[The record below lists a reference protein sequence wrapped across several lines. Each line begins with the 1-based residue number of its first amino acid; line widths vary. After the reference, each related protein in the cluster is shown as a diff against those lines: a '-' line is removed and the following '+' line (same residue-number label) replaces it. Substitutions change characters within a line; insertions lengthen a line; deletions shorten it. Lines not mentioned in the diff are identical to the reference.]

1 MAKNGE
7 SHSTPNGLACAGL
20 FAGVGGIELG
30 LERAGFETQ
39 FLCEWLHEARAVLS
53 RRFPHAKI
61 REDVNALVENPR
73 YRLPSVDIISAGF
86 PCQDL
91 SQCGRTAG
99 IRGERS
105 GLVNS
110 LLELLARRKRG
121 PRWLLLEN
129 VPFMLRLDRGRAMSH
144 LTRSLEDL
152 GFTWGYRV
160 VDARSFGLPQRRE
173 RVVLLASRTED
184 PRPILFADE
193 SGRKAPEEQED
204 DRPRGFYWTEGNR
217 GLGWAFDAVPT
228 LKAGSTV
235 GIPSPPAIWLPAHDH
250 VVTPRIDDAEAM
262 QGFPRGWTSLA
273 HTNPRLADRLRWRLV
288 GNAVPVDIAQW
299 VGSSITSPGTYQSL
313 ESRRMGSSDAWPTAA
328 WGGKGS
334 RFSVDRSTW
343 PVSTPWKGLAA
354 RYGADGHRLLD
365 RPHLSVRAASGFLGR
380 IKRSSLRRG
389 RDVRFIGSL
398 ERFIETL
405 EHEAA

>member
-1 MAKNGE
+1 MPSPRPN
-7 SHSTPNGLACAGL
+7 SNGLTCAGL

-30 LERAGFETQ
+30 LEHAGFKAEL
-39 FLCEWLHEARAVLS
+39 LCEWLPEARAVLS
-53 RRFPHAKI
+53 RRFPDAQLRHDI
-61 REDVNALVENPR
+61 NELVENPR
-73 YRLPSVDIISAGF
+73 YRLPSVDVVSAGF

-105 GLVNS
+105 GLVDA

-129 VPFMLRLDRGRAMSH
+129 VPFMLRLDKGRAMTH
-144 LTRSLEDL
+144 LTRALEDL
-152 GFTWGYRV
+152 GFSWGYRV

-184 PRPILFADE
+184 PRAILFADE
-193 SGRKAPEEQED
+193 SGNGAPDEQED

-228 LKAGSTV
+228 LKAGSSV
-235 GIPSPPAIWLPAHDH
+235 GIPSPPAIWLPAHH
-250 VVTPRIDDAEAM
+250 RVVTPRIDDAEAM

-273 HTNPRLADRLRWRLV
+273 HTSPRLADRLRWRLV
-288 GNAVPVDIAQW
+288 GNAVPVHIARW
-299 VGSSITSPGTYQSL
+299 VGERLAAPGLFQTSD
-313 ESRRMGSSDAWPTAA
+313 SRRMRSFDAWPNAA
-328 WGGKGS
+328 WGSKGT
-334 RFSVDRSTW
+334 RFAVDRSAW
-343 PVSTPWKGLAA
+343 PVSSRWTGLAA
-354 RYGADGHRLLD
+354 RYGADGYRLLD
-365 RPHLSVRAASGFLGR
+365 RPALSVRAASGFLGR

-389 RDVRFIGSL
+389 RDERFIGSL
-398 ERFIETL
+398 ERFIETIQ
-405 EHEAA
+405 HEAA